1 MSARSSRTSVG
12 VRALAAGAFG
22 LSALAAPLP
31 AQAQTA
37 PTTVDLCVETALT
50 EPVRLGKAL
59 GVGAGA
65 GISRAT
71 IRAQNDVTS
80 AELDQLAEDS
90 STWVDECGDVF
101 VVDRAAPASQLD
113 ATDPLPEQ
121 GPPADVFDLSSRP
134 SSDRT
139 IYLDFDGATY
149 SGTRW
154 QNGAEIVSPAYSA
167 DADRTTFTEVERA
180 QIFLAW
186 QVVAED
192 FAPFDVNVTTRVPAA
207 SALTRTSA
215 ADLTYGMPV
224 VITST
229 NSVGAGCSC
238 GGVAYLDV
246 FDVVGTT
253 EYAPAWIFTNG
264 SGVNGYNV
272 GQVTSHEIGHTFG
285 LNHDGTSQSSYYSGA
300 KGWAPIMGSSY
311 NRRASQWSSG
321 EYPDA
326 SNTQD
331 DVAIIAATAPTL
343 ADDHADGMVG
353 ATAIGPG
360 TTTGTIASRTDSDA
374 FTFTASGDTTLAVAG
389 PAVFGDLDVQV
400 TVVDALGSTVATLN
414 PTADSA
420 TEESLAA
427 QWTTTLPSTTAATYT
442 AVVDGTGFGS
452 PAEPGRYSDFGS
464 LGTYAVSLTTQSPTV
479 PIPPPTTTP
488 TPTPT
493 PTSTP
498 TPAPTSAP
506 TSTTET
512 TATTA
517 TMTGTIRVIE
527 PMSFVTASLPKA
539 RAGTRYRAVIAFTG
553 PVSEA
558 RVSFRLP
565 LGLDWRVKGDTIVIR
580 GKVAKPVV
588 GRFAAVLSGDGPTVK
603 QKFRLVVR

>member
-1 MSARSSRTSVG
+1 MPARLPSVAPLG
-12 VRALAAGAFG
+12 RALLACALLACTPMAAVLVAIAPAQARVVATEASTCAGTTLTEPTRLSDALATGTSAAALRVENG
-22 LSALAAPLP
+22 LSA
-31 AQAQTA
+31 
-37 PTTVDLCVETALT
+37 
-50 EPVRLGKAL
+50 
-59 GVGAGA
+59 
-65 GISRAT
+65 
-71 IRAQNDVTS
+71 
-80 AELDQLAEDS
+80 AEFAHLAEDS

-101 VVDRAAPASQLD
+101 VVDRAAPPSQLE
-113 ATDPLPEQ
+113 ATGPLTEQ
-121 GPPADVFDLSSRP
+121 GPPADIFDLSSRP

-154 QNGAEIVSPAYSA
+154 QNGAEIVSPAYSV
-167 DADRTTFTEVERA
+167 DTDRTTFTEVERA

-192 FAPFDVNVTTRVPAA
+192 FAPFDVNVTTRVPAT
-207 SALTRTSA
+207 SALTRTSV

-229 NSVGAGCSC
+229 NSVGTGCSC

-272 GQVTSHEIGHTFG
+272 GQVASHEIGHTFG
-285 LNHDGTSQSSYYSGA
+285 LSHDGTSQSSYYSGA

-343 ADDHADGMVG
+343 ADDHADGVVG
-353 ATAIGPG
+353 ATAIGSG
-360 TTTGTIASRTDSDA
+360 TTTGTITSRSDSDA

-389 PAVFGDLDVQV
+389 PAVFGDLDVEV
-400 TVVDALGSTVATLN
+400 TVIDALGSTVATLN
-414 PTADSA
+414 PTADSV

-427 QWTTTLPSTTAATYT
+427 TWTATLPLATAATYT

-452 PAEPGRYSDFGS
+452 PAEAGRYSDFGS

-488 TPTPT
+488 TST

-498 TPAPTSAP
+498 PTTTSATATTSTSAP
-506 TSTTET
+506 SSGTTRE
-512 TATTA
+512 
-517 TMTGTIRVIE
+517 IE
-527 PMSFVTASLPKA
+527 PMSFVTTSLPKA

-565 LGLDWRVKGDTIVIR
+565 RGLDWRVKGDTIVIR

-588 GRFAAVLSGDGPTVK
+588 SRFAVVLSGDGPTVRH
-603 QKFRLVVR
+603 KFRLVVR